1 MNNVVRI
8 YNKNQDLKDSD
19 PKTTT
24 GESKTNPIIPFT
36 MYLCAWIYLFTDN
49 LPNLQNMKFLEKY
62 YPILLAFLSFL
73 YSIYL
78 WFSGQQLEGL
88 YVGLWPVTILGFA
101 IAIRQRR
108 KDSK

>member
-19 PKTTT
+19 PKTTS
-24 GESKTNPIIPFT
+24 GESRTNPIIPFT